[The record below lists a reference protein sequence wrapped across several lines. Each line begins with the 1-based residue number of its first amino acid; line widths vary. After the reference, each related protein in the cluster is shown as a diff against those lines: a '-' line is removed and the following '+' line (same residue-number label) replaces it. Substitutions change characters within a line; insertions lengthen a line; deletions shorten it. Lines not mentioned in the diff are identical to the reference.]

1 MQSTGRPRQSSVNG
15 LPKGALNITI
25 DGVNVQDNLIK
36 SQDGFFTYVRPRID
50 AIDEVTV
57 STATPGAE
65 SAAEGAVQIKFITR
79 SGTNDLRGSLYWYH
93 REPTLSANY
102 WFQNLQPA
110 DPRTGKAPRLRV
122 LLNQFGG
129 RVGGPIMI
137 PKVFDGRN
145 KAFFFVNYEE
155 YHLPEQQLRNRN
167 IFNANIFGG
176 TTPGNFPYTTASGTT
191 NIVNLLAVAGARGL
205 TNTVDPTI
213 GGLLGA
219 IRGTTAQGSLR
230 AITGQPNFQ
239 QFSFVATNLQNRK
252 FPTVRLDYNITKNHH
267 IENIWNYQQFRSPID
282 FLNNLDP
289 SFPGFTNT
297 AGQNSNRFSNTTAL
311 RSTLTASLVNE
322 ARLGFAGGNS
332 FSVVGRDQFANQGG
346 FDL

>member
-1 MQSTGRPRQSSVNG
+1 
-15 LPKGALNITI
+15 
-25 DGVNVQDNLIK
+25 VQDNLIK

-155 YHLPEQQLRNRN
+155 YHLPEQHDRSGQSARDHGAAELPAVQLRGHQSTESQVPDR
-167 IFNANIFGG
+167 AAGLQHHEESSHRKHLEL
-176 TTPGNFPYTTASGTT
+176 P
-191 NIVNLLAVAGARGL
+191 AV
-205 TNTVDPTI
+205 P
-213 GGLLGA
+213 
-219 IRGTTAQGSLR
+219 
-230 AITGQPNFQ
+230 QP
-239 QFSFVATNLQNRK
+239 
-252 FPTVRLDYNITKNHH
+252 D
-267 IENIWNYQQFRSPID
+267 
-282 FLNNLDP
+282 
-289 SFPGFTNT
+289 
-297 AGQNSNRFSNTTAL
+297 
-311 RSTLTASLVNE
+311 
-322 ARLGFAGGNS
+322 
-332 FSVVGRDQFANQGG
+332 
-346 FDL
+346 